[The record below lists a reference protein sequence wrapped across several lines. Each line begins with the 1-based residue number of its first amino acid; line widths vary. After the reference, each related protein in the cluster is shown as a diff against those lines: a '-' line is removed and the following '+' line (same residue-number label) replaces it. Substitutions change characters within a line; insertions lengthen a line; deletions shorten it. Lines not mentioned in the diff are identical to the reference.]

1 MVMAHGIDHCVCPIA
16 AAETACME
24 TIMQTYVATIGGT
37 PIMAFRAE
45 DEDQARAMMEEHNMR
60 SDLHTLVGADGK
72 PLWDGK
78 SNIEVEEANPTQQAE
93 WEQSRDQAISDGEID
108 LDAGDN
114 PDEWEV
120 YWIDVPQ
127 TK

>member
-1 MVMAHGIDHCVCPIA
+1 
-16 AAETACME
+16 ME
-24 TIMQTYVATIGGT
+24 TVMQTYVASIGGT

-45 DEDQARAMMEEHNMR
+45 DDDQARAIMEEHNMR

-78 SNIEVEEANPTQQAE
+78 SDIQVEEASPAQQAD

-120 YWIDVPQ
+120 YLIDVPQ
-127 TK
+127 SKKAQL